1 VGQFLRRHANI
12 YLRATNNSDLDAVLV
27 HVQTHATMRE
37 HGLFATPDHMDL
49 AHNQHVAVLSRC
61 LHDSALVTLLG
72 QDKKL
77 HGEVQFGRGL
87 VLQLATLLAN

>member
-1 VGQFLRRHANI
+1 
-12 YLRATNNSDLDAVLV
+12 
-27 HVQTHATMRE
+27 MRE

-87 VLQLATLLAN
+87 VLQLATLLANRPDYVHRRQVLHRMVLSYLRWRLVLG